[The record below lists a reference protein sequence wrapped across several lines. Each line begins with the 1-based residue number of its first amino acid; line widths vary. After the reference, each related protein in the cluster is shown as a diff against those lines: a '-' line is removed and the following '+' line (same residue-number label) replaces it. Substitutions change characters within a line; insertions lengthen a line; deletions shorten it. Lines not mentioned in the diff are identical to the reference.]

1 MMTSGAARVVLIGKS
16 KNGKNSSNNI
26 LQGINPTE
34 IPKQFIDRIT
44 VTFDTEQ
51 VMEFDTDN
59 LEENFTVDGM
69 TEWLNKIDRKGRIQL
84 VEVTLD
90 LDLIM
95 ASLQEGSD
103 SIFAKYF

>member
-1 MMTSGAARVVLIGKS
+1 MTSGAARVVLIGKS
-16 KNGKNSSNNI
+16 KNGAKQKSNI
-26 LQGINPTE
+26 LQDINPTE
-34 IPKQFIDRIT
+34 IPKQFIDAIT

-51 VMEFDTDN
+51 VMEFDTSS
-59 LEENFTVDGM
+59 LEQNFTVDGM
-69 TEWLNKIDRKGRIQL
+69 TDWLNKIDTKGRIKL

-95 ASLQEGSD
+95 KSLQEGSD

>member
-1 MMTSGAARVVLIGKS
+1 MLTNGAARVVLIGKS
-16 KNGKNSSNNI
+16 KNGKTKSNNI
-26 LQGINPTE
+26 LQDINPTE
-34 IPKQFIDRIT
+34 IPKQYIDSIT
-44 VTFDTEQ
+44 VTFDTDQ
-51 VMEFDTDN
+51 VMEFDTTN

-95 ASLQEGSD
+95 TSLQEGSD

>member
-16 KNGKNSSNNI
+16 KSGQKSSNNI
-26 LQGINPTE
+26 LQDINPTE
-34 IPKQFIDRIT
+34 IPKQYIDRIT

-51 VMEFDTDN
+51 VMEFDTEN
-59 LEENFTVDGM
+59 LEQNFTVDGM

-95 ASLQEGSD
+95 KSLQEGSD